1 MTTLGQQLSSKTK
14 PGAGVYLRAFFLLL
28 AVLPVAGGLL
38 YGLAYSFGLTGALST
53 GFTLQH
59 WQQVW
64 SSGALLHSLA
74 YSLYI
79 GLVAIAVA
87 TATALFLALYF
98 QKSIRSGSLS
108 YFLYLPLT
116 IPAMVMGFLVF
127 QLFTKS
133 GLVSRVVHGLGWID
147 GLQEFPNLVHDT
159 LGFGIILAHVLMAVP
174 FLTLLFHAIYRE
186 QNLEQLQ
193 EVSANLG
200 AGKSYFVRHIAI
212 PTLLKTAAPNL
223 LLYFIFI
230 LGSYEIPLLIGSQ
243 QHQMV
248 SVLAVQKFQ
257 RFNLLDIPQGYA
269 ISVAFTLFVLL
280 LLSFSFKKLQRHA

>member
-1 MTTLGQQLSSKTK
+1 MTISEQRLSNRTK
-14 PGAGVYLRAFFLLL
+14 AGAGVYLRAVFLLL

-38 YGLAYSFGLTGALST
+38 YGLAYSFGVTGALAT

-59 WQQVW
+59 WQEVL
-64 SSGALLHSLA
+64 SSGALLHALA

-79 GLVAIAVA
+79 AITAIT
-87 TATALFLALYF
+87 TATAAALVLTLYF
-98 QKSIRSGSLS
+98 QKSLRSGSLS

-127 QLFTKS
+127 QLLTKS
-133 GLVSRVVHGLGWID
+133 GLVSRVVYGLGWISE
-147 GLQEFPNLVHDT
+147 LQDFPSLVHDS

-174 FLTLLFHAIYRE
+174 FLTLLFLAIYRE

-193 EVSANLG
+193 EVSTNLG
-200 AGKSYFVRHIAI
+200 GSKSYFIRHIAI
-212 PTLLKTAAPNL
+212 PTILKTAAPNL

-243 QHQMV
+243 QHRMV

-280 LLSFSFKKLQRHA
+280 LLSISFKKLQRHG

>member
-1 MTTLGQQLSSKTK
+1 MSKTK
-14 PGAGVYLRAFFLLL
+14 AGAGVYLRLVFLLL
-28 AVLPVAGGLL
+28 AVVPVAGGLL
-38 YGLAYSFGLTGALST
+38 YGLAYSLGVTGALST
-53 GFTLQH
+53 GFTFLH
-59 WQQVW
+59 WQQVLGN
-64 SSGALLHSLA
+64 GALLHSLT

-79 GLVAIAVA
+79 ALIAITIA
-87 TATALFLALYF
+87 TATALFMTLYF
-98 QKSIRSGSLS
+98 KKSLSYGALS

-116 IPAMVMGFLVF
+116 IPAMVTAFLVF
-127 QLFTKS
+127 QLLTKS
-133 GLVSRVVHGLGWID
+133 GLVSRMAYTLGFISD
-147 GLQEFPNLVHDT
+147 LQQFPGLVHDA

-174 FLTLLFHAIYRE
+174 FLTLLFHAIYQE
-186 QNLEQLQ
+186 QGLENLKQASE
-193 EVSANLG
+193 NLG
-200 AGKSYFVRHIAI
+200 ADNAYFVKRIAV

-280 LLSFSFKKLQRHA
+280 LLSLTFKKLQRHA

>member
-1 MTTLGQQLSSKTK
+1 MTILEERLSSKTRA
-14 PGAGVYLRAFFLLL
+14 GAGIYLRILFLLL

-53 GFTLQH
+53 GFSLEH
-59 WQQVW
+59 WQQVLE
-64 SSGALLHSLA
+64 SGPFLHSLA

-79 GLVAIAVA
+79 ALVAITIA
-87 TATALFLALYF
+87 TAVALFLTLYF
-98 QKSIRSGSLS
+98 KRSLRSGSLS
-108 YFLYLPLT
+108 YLLYLPLT

-127 QLFTKS
+127 QLLTKS
-133 GLVSRVVHGLGWID
+133 GLLSRVAYSFGVITE
-147 GLQEFPNLVHDT
+147 LQEFPNLVHDT
-159 LGFGIILAHVLMAVP
+159 FGFGIILAHVLMAVP
-174 FLTLLFHAIYRE
+174 FLTLLLHAIYQE
-186 QNLEQLQ
+186 QNLDQLQ
-193 EVSANLG
+193 EASANLG
-200 AGKSYFVRHIAI
+200 ADKSYFVRHIAV

-257 RFNLLDIPQGYA
+257 RFNLFDIPQGYA

-280 LLSFSFKKLQRHA
+280 TLAISLKKLQRHA

>member
-1 MTTLGQQLSSKTK
+1 MSKTK
-14 PGAGVYLRAFFLLL
+14 VGAGIYLRLAFLLL

-59 WQQVW
+59 WQTVW
-64 SSGALLHSLA
+64 SSGAFLHSLA

-79 GLVAIAVA
+79 AVVAITIA
-87 TATALFLALYF
+87 TAAALFLTLYF
-98 QKSIRSGSLS
+98 QKSLRSGSLS
-108 YFLYLPLT
+108 YLLYLPLT
-116 IPAMVMGFLVF
+116 LPAMVMGFLVF
-127 QLFTKS
+127 QLLTKS
-133 GLVSRVVHGLGWID
+133 GLVSRVVYGVGWIAE
-147 GLQEFPNLVHDT
+147 LQEFPSLVHDN

-174 FLTLLFHAIYRE
+174 FLTLLFQAIYRE
-186 QNLEQLQ
+186 QHLAQLQ
-193 EVSANLG
+193 EVSVNLG
-200 AGKSYFVRHIAI
+200 AGKPYFVRRIAI
-212 PTLLKTAAPNL
+212 PTILKTAAPNL

-243 QHQMV
+243 QQQMV

-269 ISVAFTLFVLL
+269 ISAAFTLFVLL
-280 LLSFSFKKLQRHA
+280 LLSISFKKLQRHA